1 MGKTIYKIRIQ
12 GIGQLNGSVNIDKT
26 IEVDQSMVGKF
37 SSNKRD
43 EVILSIINTYYP
55 AVKVEPRRIG
65 VTITQLDSK
74 GSITESNKNI
84 NNKESESSSLL
95 SLPFKI
101 IWFIIK
107 LPFKILGWAG
117 KD

>member
-1 MGKTIYKIRIQ
+1 MSKIIYKIRIH
-12 GIGQLNGSVNIDKT
+12 GVGQLNGPVSIDKT
-26 IEVDQSMVGKF
+26 IEVDQSMVCKF

-43 EVILSIINTYYP
+43 EVILSVVNTYYP
-55 AVKVEPRRIG
+55 GVKIDPRRIG
-65 VTITQLDSK
+65 ITTTILDSK
-74 GSITESNKNI
+74 S
-84 NNKESESSSLL
+84 NNKQNKEISYKKSESSSLIF
-95 SLPFKI
+95 LPFKI

>member
-1 MGKTIYKIRIQ
+1 MNKIIYKIRIQ
-12 GIGQLNGSVNIDKT
+12 GVGQLNGPVNIDKT

-43 EVILSIINTYYP
+43 EVISSVVNTYYP
-55 AVKVEPRRIG
+55 GVKIDPRRIEITT
-65 VTITQLDSK
+65 TILDSK
-74 GSITESNKNI
+74 SNNTKQNKEISNK
-84 NNKESESSSLL
+84 KSETSSLIF
-95 SLPFKI
+95 LPFKI

>member
-1 MGKTIYKIRIQ
+1 MSKVIYKVRIQ
-12 GIGQLNGSVNIDKT
+12 GTGQLNGLVQIDKT
-26 IEVDQSMVGKF
+26 IEVNQSMIGEF

-43 EVILSIINTYYP
+43 EVILNVINTYYP
-55 AVKVEPRRIG
+55 AVKVDPRRIG
-65 VTITQLDSK
+65 ITVTQLDLK
-74 GSITESNKNI
+74 GNISESNKNI
-84 NNKESESSSLL
+84 DNKKAESSSFLF
-95 SLPFKI
+95 LPFKI

>member
-1 MGKTIYKIRIQ
+1 MSKKIYKIRLQ
-12 GIGQLNGSVNIDKT
+12 GAGQLNGSVNIDKT

-43 EVILSIINTYYP
+43 EVILSVINTYYP
-55 AVKVEPRRIG
+55 AVKVNPRRIG
-65 VTITQLDSK
+65 ITITQLDSK
-74 GSITESNKNI
+74 GNITESN
-84 NNKESESSSLL
+84 NKLSNKKSESSSLL
-95 SLPFKI
+95 FLPFKI